1 MTGADT
7 CCMSGENIVLI
18 GFMGSGKSSIGR
30 LIAAKLRYSFV
41 DTDQIVVKKSG
52 AEISEIFRLHG
63 EDYFRV
69 QERLA
74 IESLKT
80 DTRRVIATGG
90 GVVTR
95 PENVA
100 LLRELGFVV
109 WLTASEEVIFD
120 RVSRNTK
127 RPLLQTP
134 NPRQTIADLLAKRT
148 PLYDAAAHWK
158 IDTSTKSHEAVADAL
173 IAQAQ
178 LFFSGNR

>member
-1 MTGADT
+1 MA
-7 CCMSGENIVLI
+7 GENIVLI

-52 AEISEIFRLHG
+52 TGISEIFRLHG

-80 DTRRVIATGG
+80 GMGQVIATGG

-95 PENVA
+95 PENTA

-109 WLTASEEVIFD
+109 WLTASEEVIFN
-120 RVSRNTK
+120 RVSRNKK

-134 NPRQTIADLLAKRT
+134 NPRQTIADLLAQRE
-148 PLYDAAAHWK
+148 PLYEAAAHWK
-158 IDTSTKSHEAVADAL
+158 IDTSTQSHEAIADAL
-173 IAQAQ
+173 IAQARS
-178 LFFSGNR
+178 FFRGNS